1 MKKKIYS
8 LLMLAMAAFAFTS
21 CEDVPMP
28 YDMPG
33 SAAESDEPLVQVVGD
48 GTVEN
53 PYNVAGALYLI
64 TEGKTTDEDV
74 AVEGIISQI
83 DEIDTGSF
91 GNATYYISDDG
102 TTAKQL
108 QVYRGYYLN
117 GDRFKDK
124 AAIKVGDKVIVSGKL
139 TYHNQKTPEFAQGSS
154 IYSLNG
160 EGGGSVPA
168 GEAKGSGTQADPF
181 NVAAAIVKCKEIG
194 TNPSTEKYYVKGT
207 AVDGATADD
216 SFNNI
221 TFDIADTEG
230 GAKFKCFQV
239 KGTNGDPLPA
249 GFAIKKGDEVVV
261 YGPIYNYSGNT
272 PETAGKSAAYLVTVN
287 GKATGEG
294 GGSDTPQPTNTS
306 SIDNPYT
313 VAKALET
320 ANALSDNQTTNE
332 DFYIKGKVS
341 RKANTADEIG
351 PNSSK
356 KYSDMNYYISDDGKE
371 SNELYVYRGKY
382 LDGADFTA
390 FDQLKEGDEVIVA
403 GQLQKYID
411 TKNGNAVILELKN
424 SKIVKLNGQGSSGEQ
439 GGGGGDD
446 TPETG
451 TNGGFEEWSNDGP
464 VNWVTAST
472 AGNAKLSMS
481 QVAHSGKYSVEVE
494 GSASGNR
501 RLAYKELK
509 LKAGKYQMRFY
520 AMAGNVAA
528 SIRPGFVPVTNGSVG
543 SYKYQEG
550 YIDLNN
556 NEWMEL
562 YYEFTIENEGTY
574 CIVIMN
580 SKTPG
585 QPALIDD
592 VTLFRDNTQIIK

>member
-33 SAAESDEPLVQVVGD
+33 YTSDKDEPIAQLVGD

-53 PYNVAGALYLI
+53 PYNVASALYLI
-64 TEGKTTDEDV
+64 TEGKTTDEAV

-117 GDRFKDK
+117 GARFKDK
-124 AAIKVGDKVIVSGKL
+124 AAIKVGDKVIVSGQL

-160 EGGGSVPA
+160 QGGGSVPA

-181 NVAAAIVKCKEIG
+181 NVAAAIAKCKEIG

-239 KGTNGDPLPA
+239 KGTDGKPLPA
-249 GFAIKKGDEVVV
+249 GYAIKKGDEVVV

-272 PETAGKSAAYLVTVN
+272 PETAGKSAANIVTVN
-287 GKATGEG
+287 GKATSEG
-294 GGSDTPQPTNTS
+294 GSSQPSNS
-306 SIDNPYT
+306 STLDNPYT

-320 ANALSDNQTTNE
+320 ANALSDNETTSDN
-332 DFYIKGKVS
+332 FYIKGKVT
-341 RKANTADEIG
+341 RKANTVDEIG
-351 PNSSK
+351 PNSEK
-356 KYSDMNYYISDDGKE
+356 KYKDMNYYISDDGTQSK
-371 SNELYVYRGKY
+371 ELYIYRGKY

-390 FDQLKEGDEVIVA
+390 FDQLKEGDEVIVY

-411 TKNGNAVILELKN
+411 SKNGNAVICELKN
-424 SKIVKLNGQGSSGEQ
+424 SKIVKLNGQSGSGEQ
-439 GGGGGDD
+439 GGGGSGSGPGTVSGNTITVKAADFGVANGVTMGTQTLAD
-446 TPETG
+446 GTKLVFDGGGNNNAPKYYDAG
-451 TNGGFEEWSNDGP
+451 TNIRMYPKNSVTITANKNIQKIVFNCDEYQGTICNAGGDI
-464 VNWVTAST
+464 TASPGT
-472 AGNAKLSMS
+472 IATNEK
-481 QVAHSGKYSVEVE
+481 VVTISGISSKTTTITNT
-494 GSASGNR
+494 SGNTG
-501 RLAYKELK
+501 
-509 LKAGKYQMRFY
+509 AGSQ
-520 AMAGNVAA
+520 
-528 SIRPGFVPVTNGSVG
+528 IRIV
-543 SYKYQEG
+543 
-550 YIDLNN
+550 
-556 NEWMEL
+556 
-562 YYEFTIENEGTY
+562 TIEITY
-574 CIVIMN
+574 AN
-580 SKTPG
+580 
-585 QPALIDD
+585 
-592 VTLFRDNTQIIK
+592 

>member
-33 SAAESDEPLVQVVGD
+33 YTADKDEPIAQLVGN

-53 PYNVAGALYLI
+53 PYNVASALYLI
-64 TEGKTTDEDV
+64 TEGKTTDEAV

-124 AAIKVGDKVIVSGKL
+124 AAIKVGDKVIVSGQL

-160 EGGGSVPA
+160 QGGGSQPA
-168 GEAKGSGTQADPF
+168 GEAKGTGTKDDPF
-181 NVAAAIVKCKEIG
+181 NVAGAIAKCQQIG
-194 TNPSTEKYYVKGT
+194 SNPSTEKYYVKGT

-239 KGTNGDPLPA
+239 KGTDGKPLPS

-261 YGPIYNYSGNT
+261 YGPMYNYKGNT
-272 PETAGKSAAYLVTVN
+272 PETEGKSAAYIVTVN

-294 GGSDTPQPTNTS
+294 GGGNTPQPGNTS
-306 SIDNPYT
+306 TIDNPFT
-313 VAKALET
+313 VAKALDT
-320 ANALSDNQTTNE
+320 ANALSDNETTTE
-332 DFYIKGKVS
+332 EFYIKGKVS

-356 KYSDMNYYISDDGKE
+356 KYKDMNYYISDDGTQTK
-371 SNELYVYRGKY
+371 ELYVYRGKY
-382 LDGADFTA
+382 LDGADFTD
-390 FDQLKEGDEVIVA
+390 FEQLKEGDEVVVV
-403 GQLQKYID
+403 GKLQKYID
-411 TKNGNAVILELKN
+411 TKNGNAVVLELKE
-424 SKIVKLNGQGSSGEQ
+424 SKIVKLNGQSGSGEQ
-439 GGGGGDD
+439 GGGGNNGPGTVSGNTITVKAIDFGVANGKTMD
-446 TPETG
+446 TQTLADGTKLVFEGGGNTNAPKYYDAG
-451 TNGGFEEWSNDGP
+451 TNIRMYPKNS
-464 VNWVTAST
+464 VTITASKDIEKVVFNCDEYQGT
-472 AGNAKLSMS
+472 ICNA
-481 QVAHSGKYSVEVE
+481 SGDI
-494 GSASGNR
+494 SASPGT
-501 RLAYKELK
+501 A
-509 LKAGKYQMRFY
+509 AIDGK
-520 AMAGNVAA
+520 V
-528 SIRPGFVPVTNGSVG
+528 VTI
-543 SYKYQEG
+543 KQ
-550 YIDLNN
+550 I
-556 NEWMEL
+556 
-562 YYEFTIENEGTY
+562 
-574 CIVIMN
+574 N
-580 SKTPG
+580 SKTTTITDTSSSTG
-585 QPALIDD
+585 AAS
-592 VTLFRDNTQIIK
+592 QIRIVSIEITYVN

>member
-33 SAAESDEPLVQVVGD
+33 SASESDEPLVQVVGD

-74 AVEGIISQI
+74 AVKGTISQI

-124 AAIKVGDKVIVSGKL
+124 AAIKVGDKVIVTGKL

-160 EGGGSVPA
+160 QGGGSQPA
-168 GEAKGSGTQADPF
+168 GEAKGTGTKDDPF
-181 NVAAAIVKCKEIG
+181 NVAGAIAKCQQIG
-194 TNPSTEKYYVKGT
+194 SNPSTEKYYVKGT

-261 YGPIYNYSGNT
+261 YGPMYNYKGNT
-272 PETAGKSAAYLVTVN
+272 PETEGKSAAYIVTVN
-287 GKATGEG
+287 GKATGE

-320 ANALSDNQTTNE
+320 ANALSDNETTKE
-332 DFYIKGKVS
+332 DFYIKGKVT

-356 KYSDMNYYISDDGKE
+356 KYKDMNYYISDDGTQTK
-371 SNELYVYRGKY
+371 ELYIYRGKY
-382 LDGADFTA
+382 LDGADFTD
-390 FDQLKEGDEVIVA
+390 FEQLKENDEVVVV
-403 GQLQKYID
+403 GKLQKYID
-411 TKNGNAVILELKN
+411 SKNGNAVVLELKE
-424 SKIVKLNGQGSSGEQ
+424 SKIVKLNGQSGSGEQ
-439 GGGGGDD
+439 GGGQTGGNSITFSEQGYQNQQDF
-446 TPETG
+446 
-451 TNGGFEEWSNDGP
+451 NGQSITLGD
-464 VNWVTAST
+464 
-472 AGNAKLSMS
+472 AKLSFS
-481 QVAHSGKYSVEVE
+481 KGSGSTTPKYYTTGTAMRLYGGNTLTISSSKTISKVEFTYGEDYNGTSYYPTADNSTVTPGTYDYSTHTWT
-494 GSASGNR
+494 GSANEIVLSRSASTGHFR
-501 RLAYKELK
+501 IVSITIT
-509 LKAGKYQMRFY
+509 Y
-520 AMAGNVAA
+520 A
-528 SIRPGFVPVTNGSVG
+528 
-543 SYKYQEG
+543 K
-550 YIDLNN
+550 
-556 NEWMEL
+556 
-562 YYEFTIENEGTY
+562 
-574 CIVIMN
+574 
-580 SKTPG
+580 
-585 QPALIDD
+585 
-592 VTLFRDNTQIIK
+592 

>member
-8 LLMLAMAAFAFTS
+8 LLMLAMTAFAFTS

-33 SAAESDEPLVQVVGD
+33 YTADKDEPIAQLVGN

-53 PYNVAGALYLI
+53 PYNVASALYLI
-64 TEGKTTDEDV
+64 TEGKTTDEAV

-124 AAIKVGDKVIVSGKL
+124 AAIKVGDKVIVSGQL

-160 EGGGSVPA
+160 QGGGSQPA
-168 GEAKGSGTQADPF
+168 GEAKGTGTKDDPF
-181 NVAAAIVKCKEIG
+181 NVAGAIAKCQQIG

-239 KGTNGDPLPA
+239 KGTDGKPLPS

-261 YGPIYNYSGNT
+261 YGPMYNYKGNT
-272 PETAGKSAAYLVTVN
+272 PETEGKSAAYIVTVN

-294 GGSDTPQPTNTS
+294 GGGNTPQPTNTS
-306 SIDNPYT
+306 TFDNPYT
-313 VAKALET
+313 VAKALDT
-320 ANALSDNQTTNE
+320 ANALSDNETTTE
-332 DFYIKGKVS
+332 EFYIKGKVS

-356 KYSDMNYYISDDGKE
+356 KYKDMNYYISDDGTQTK
-371 SNELYVYRGKY
+371 ELYVYRGKY
-382 LDGADFTA
+382 LDGADFTD
-390 FDQLKEGDEVIVA
+390 FEQLKENDEVVVV
-403 GQLQKYID
+403 GKLQKYID
-411 TKNGNAVILELKN
+411 TKNGNAVVLELKE
-424 SKIVKLNGQGSSGEQ
+424 SKIVKLNGQSGSGEQ
-439 GGGGGDD
+439 GGGGNNGPGTVSGNTITVKAIDFGVANGKTMD
-446 TPETG
+446 TQTLADGTKLVFDGGGNSNAPKYYDTG
-451 TNGGFEEWSNDGP
+451 TNIRMYPKNS
-464 VNWVTAST
+464 VTITASKNIQKVVFT
-472 AGNAKLSMS
+472 CDEYQGTTYN
-481 QVAHSGKYSVEVE
+481 
-494 GSASGNR
+494 ASGDITAQPGTAN
-501 RLAYKELK
+501 LD
-509 LKAGKYQMRFY
+509 GK
-520 AMAGNVAA
+520 NV
-528 SIRPGFVPVTNGSVG
+528 
-543 SYKYQEG
+543 
-550 YIDLNN
+550 
-556 NEWMEL
+556 
-562 YYEFTIENEGTY
+562 TISN
-574 CIVIMN
+574 IS
-580 SKTPG
+580 SKTTT
-585 QPALIDD
+585 I
-592 VTLFRDNTQIIK
+592 TNTSGNTGATSQIRIVSIEITYEN

>member
-1 MKKKIYS
+1 MKKIIYS
-8 LLMLAMAAFAFTS
+8 VMMLAMAAFSFTS

-33 SAAESDEPLVQVVGD
+33 YTADKDEPIAQLVGD

-53 PYNVAGALYLI
+53 PYNVASALYLI
-64 TEGKTTDEDV
+64 TEGKTTDEAV

-102 TTAKQL
+102 TTGKQL

-117 GDRFKDK
+117 GARFKDK
-124 AAIKVGDKVIVSGKL
+124 AAIKVGDKVIVSGQL

-160 EGGGSVPA
+160 QGGGSVPA

-181 NVAAAIVKCKEIG
+181 NVAAAIAKCKEIG
-194 TNPSTEKYYVKGT
+194 TSPSTEKYYVKGT
-207 AVDGATADD
+207 AVDGATADA

-249 GFAIKKGDEVVV
+249 GFTIKKGDEVVV

-272 PETAGKSAAYLVTVN
+272 PETAGKSAANIVTVN
-287 GKATGEG
+287 GKPTSEG
-294 GGSDTPQPTNTS
+294 GSTQPSNS
-306 SIDNPYT
+306 STLDNPYT

-320 ANALSDNQTTNE
+320 ANALSDNETTSDN
-332 DFYIKGKVS
+332 FYIKGKVT

-351 PNSSK
+351 PNSEK
-356 KYSDMNYYISDDGKE
+356 KYKDMNYYISDDGTQSK
-371 SNELYVYRGKY
+371 ELYIYRGKY

-390 FDQLKEGDEVIVA
+390 FDQLKEGDEVIVY

-411 TKNGNAVILELKN
+411 SKNGNAVICELKN
-424 SKIVKLNGQGSSGEQ
+424 SKIVKLNGQGGSGEQ
-439 GGGGGDD
+439 GGGGSGSGPGTVSGNTITVKAADFGVANGVTMGTQTLAD
-446 TPETG
+446 GTKLVFDGGGNNNAPKYYDAG
-451 TNGGFEEWSNDGP
+451 TNIRMYPKNSVTITANKNIQKIVFNCDEYQGTICNAGGDI
-464 VNWVTAST
+464 TASPGT
-472 AGNAKLSMS
+472 IATNEK
-481 QVAHSGKYSVEVE
+481 VVTISGISSKTTTITNT
-494 GSASGNR
+494 SGNTG
-501 RLAYKELK
+501 
-509 LKAGKYQMRFY
+509 AGSQ
-520 AMAGNVAA
+520 
-528 SIRPGFVPVTNGSVG
+528 IRIV
-543 SYKYQEG
+543 
-550 YIDLNN
+550 
-556 NEWMEL
+556 
-562 YYEFTIENEGTY
+562 TIEITY
-574 CIVIMN
+574 AN
-580 SKTPG
+580 
-585 QPALIDD
+585 
-592 VTLFRDNTQIIK
+592 

>member
-33 SAAESDEPLVQVVGD
+33 YTADKDEPIAQLVGN

-53 PYNVAGALYLI
+53 PYNVASALYLI
-64 TEGKTTDEDV
+64 TEGKTTDEVV

-124 AAIKVGDKVIVSGKL
+124 AAIKVGDKVIVSGQL

-160 EGGGSVPA
+160 QGGGSQPA
-168 GEAKGSGTQADPF
+168 GEAKGTGTKDDPF
-181 NVAAAIVKCKEIG
+181 NVAGAIAKCQQIG

-239 KGTNGDPLPA
+239 KGTDGKPLPS

-261 YGPIYNYSGNT
+261 YGPMYNYKGNT
-272 PETAGKSAAYLVTVN
+272 PETEGKSAAYIVTVN

-294 GGSDTPQPTNTS
+294 GGGNTPQPTNTS
-306 SIDNPYT
+306 TFDNPYT
-313 VAKALET
+313 VAKALDT
-320 ANALSDNQTTNE
+320 ANALSDNETTTE
-332 DFYIKGKVS
+332 EFYIKGTVS

-356 KYSDMNYYISDDGKE
+356 KYKDMNYYISDDGTQTK
-371 SNELYVYRGKY
+371 ELYVYRGKY
-382 LDGADFTA
+382 LDGADFTD
-390 FDQLKEGDEVIVA
+390 FEQLKENDEVVVV
-403 GQLQKYID
+403 GKLQKYID
-411 TKNGNAVILELKN
+411 SKNGNAVVLELKE
-424 SKIVKLNGQGSSGEQ
+424 SKIVKLNGQGGSGEQ
-439 GGGGGDD
+439 GGGGNNGPGTVSGNTITVKAIDFGVANGVAMGTQTLAD
-446 TPETG
+446 GTKLAFDGGGNSNAPKYYDTG
-451 TNGGFEEWSNDGP
+451 TNIRMYPKNS
-464 VNWVTAST
+464 VTITASKNIQKVVLT
-472 AGNAKLSMS
+472 CDEYQGTTYN
-481 QVAHSGKYSVEVE
+481 
-494 GSASGNR
+494 ASGDITAQPGTAN
-501 RLAYKELK
+501 LD
-509 LKAGKYQMRFY
+509 GK
-520 AMAGNVAA
+520 NV
-528 SIRPGFVPVTNGSVG
+528 
-543 SYKYQEG
+543 
-550 YIDLNN
+550 
-556 NEWMEL
+556 
-562 YYEFTIENEGTY
+562 TISN
-574 CIVIMN
+574 IS
-580 SKTPG
+580 SKTTT
-585 QPALIDD
+585 I
-592 VTLFRDNTQIIK
+592 TNTSGNTGATSQIRIVSIEITYEN

>member
-1 MKKKIYS
+1 MKKIIYS
-8 LLMLAMAAFAFTS
+8 VMMLAMAAFTFTS

-33 SAAESDEPLVQVVGD
+33 YTSDKDEPIAQLVGD

-53 PYNVAGALYLI
+53 PYNVASALYLI
-64 TEGKTTDEDV
+64 TEGKTTDEAV

-83 DEIDTGSF
+83 DEIDTGF

-108 QVYRGYYLN
+108 EVFRGYSLN

-124 AAIKVGDKVIVSGKL
+124 AEIKVGDKVIIYGQLV
-139 TYHNQKTPEFAQGSS
+139 YYNQKTPEFTQGSS

-160 EGGGSVPA
+160 QGGGSVPA

-181 NVAAAIVKCKEIG
+181 NVAAAIAKCKEIG

-239 KGTNGDPLPA
+239 KGTDGKPLPA
-249 GFAIKKGDEVVV
+249 GYAIKKGDEVVV

-272 PETAGKSAAYLVTVN
+272 PETAGKSAANIVTVN
-287 GKATGEG
+287 GKATSEG
-294 GGSDTPQPTNTS
+294 GSTQPSNS
-306 SIDNPYT
+306 STLDNPYT

-320 ANALSDNQTTNE
+320 ANALSDNETTSDN
-332 DFYIKGKVS
+332 FYIKGKVT

-351 PNSSK
+351 PNSEK
-356 KYSDMNYYISDDGKE
+356 KYKDMNYYISDDGTQSK
-371 SNELYVYRGKY
+371 ELYIYRGKY

-390 FDQLKEGDEVIVA
+390 FDQLKEGDEVIVY

-411 TKNGNAVILELKN
+411 SKNGNAVICELKN
-424 SKIVKLNGQGSSGEQ
+424 SKIVKLNGQSGSGEQ
-439 GGGGGDD
+439 GGGGSGSGPGTVSGNTITVKAADFGVANGVTMGTQTLAD
-446 TPETG
+446 GTKLVFDGGGNNNAPKYYDAG
-451 TNGGFEEWSNDGP
+451 TNIRMYPKNSVTITATKNIQKIVFNCDEYQGTICNAGGDI
-464 VNWVTAST
+464 TASPGT
-472 AGNAKLSMS
+472 IATNEK
-481 QVAHSGKYSVEVE
+481 VVTISGISSKTTTITNT
-494 GSASGNR
+494 SGNTG
-501 RLAYKELK
+501 
-509 LKAGKYQMRFY
+509 AGSQ
-520 AMAGNVAA
+520 
-528 SIRPGFVPVTNGSVG
+528 IRIV
-543 SYKYQEG
+543 
-550 YIDLNN
+550 
-556 NEWMEL
+556 
-562 YYEFTIENEGTY
+562 TIEITY
-574 CIVIMN
+574 AN
-580 SKTPG
+580 
-585 QPALIDD
+585 
-592 VTLFRDNTQIIK
+592 

>member
-33 SAAESDEPLVQVVGD
+33 YTADKDEPIAQLVGN

-53 PYNVAGALYLI
+53 PYNVASALYLI
-64 TEGKTTDEDV
+64 TEGKTTDEAV

-124 AAIKVGDKVIVSGKL
+124 AAIKVGDKVIVSGQL

-160 EGGGSVPA
+160 QGGGSQPA
-168 GEAKGSGTQADPF
+168 GEAKGTGTKDDPF
-181 NVAAAIVKCKEIG
+181 NVAGAIAKCQQIG

-239 KGTNGDPLPA
+239 KGTDGKPLPS

-261 YGPIYNYSGNT
+261 YGPMYNYKGNT
-272 PETAGKSAAYLVTVN
+272 PETEGKSAAYIVTVN

-294 GGSDTPQPTNTS
+294 GGGNTPQPTNTS
-306 SIDNPYT
+306 TFDNPYT
-313 VAKALET
+313 VAKALDT
-320 ANALSDNQTTNE
+320 ANALSDNETTTE
-332 DFYIKGKVS
+332 EFYIKGKVS

-356 KYSDMNYYISDDGKE
+356 KYKDMNYYISDDGTQTK
-371 SNELYVYRGKY
+371 ELYVYRGKY
-382 LDGADFTA
+382 LDGADFTD
-390 FDQLKEGDEVIVA
+390 FEQLKENDEVVVV
-403 GQLQKYID
+403 GKLQKYID
-411 TKNGNAVILELKN
+411 SKNGNAVVLELKE
-424 SKIVKLNGQGSSGEQ
+424 SKIVKLNGQSGSGEQ
-439 GGGGGDD
+439 GGGGNNGPGTVSGNTITVKAIDFGVANGVAMGTQTLAD
-446 TPETG
+446 GTKLAFDGGGNSNAPKYYDTG
-451 TNGGFEEWSNDGP
+451 TNIRMYPKNS
-464 VNWVTAST
+464 VTITASKNIQKVVLT
-472 AGNAKLSMS
+472 CDEYQGTTYN
-481 QVAHSGKYSVEVE
+481 
-494 GSASGNR
+494 ASGDITAQPGTAN
-501 RLAYKELK
+501 LD
-509 LKAGKYQMRFY
+509 GK
-520 AMAGNVAA
+520 NV
-528 SIRPGFVPVTNGSVG
+528 
-543 SYKYQEG
+543 
-550 YIDLNN
+550 
-556 NEWMEL
+556 
-562 YYEFTIENEGTY
+562 TISN
-574 CIVIMN
+574 IS
-580 SKTPG
+580 SKTTT
-585 QPALIDD
+585 I
-592 VTLFRDNTQIIK
+592 TNTSGNTGATSQIRIVSIEITYEN

>member
-33 SAAESDEPLVQVVGD
+33 SASESDEPLVQVVGD

-64 TEGKTTDEDV
+64 TEGKTTDEVV

-124 AAIKVGDKVIVSGKL
+124 AAIKVGDKVIVSGQL

-160 EGGGSVPA
+160 QGGGSQPA
-168 GEAKGSGTQADPF
+168 GEAKGTGTKDDPF
-181 NVAAAIVKCKEIG
+181 NVAGAIAKCKEIG
-194 TNPSTEKYYVKGT
+194 SNPSTEKYYVKGT

-239 KGTNGDPLPA
+239 KGTDGKPLPS

-261 YGPIYNYSGNT
+261 YGPMYNYKGNT
-272 PETAGKSAAYLVTVN
+272 PETEGKSAAYIVTVN

-294 GGSDTPQPTNTS
+294 GGGNTPQPSNTS
-306 SIDNPYT
+306 TIDNPYT
-313 VAKALET
+313 VAKALDT
-320 ANALSDNQTTNE
+320 ANALGDNETTTE
-332 DFYIKGKVS
+332 EFYIKGKVT

-356 KYSDMNYYISDDGKE
+356 KYKDMNYYISDDGTQSK
-371 SNELYVYRGKY
+371 ELYIYRGKY
-382 LDGADFTA
+382 LDGADFTD
-390 FDQLKEGDEVIVA
+390 FEQLKENDEVVVV
-403 GQLQKYID
+403 GKLQKYID
-411 TKNGNAVILELKN
+411 TKNGNAVVLELKE
-424 SKIVKLNGQGSSGEQ
+424 SKIVKLNGQSGSGEQ
-439 GGGGGDD
+439 GGGGNNGPGTVSGNTITVKAIDFGVANGKTMD
-446 TPETG
+446 TQTLADGTKLVFDGGGNSNAPKYYDTG
-451 TNGGFEEWSNDGP
+451 TNIRMYPKNS
-464 VNWVTAST
+464 VTITASKNIQKVVFT
-472 AGNAKLSMS
+472 CDEYQGTTYN
-481 QVAHSGKYSVEVE
+481 
-494 GSASGNR
+494 ASGDITAQPGTAN
-501 RLAYKELK
+501 LD
-509 LKAGKYQMRFY
+509 GK
-520 AMAGNVAA
+520 NV
-528 SIRPGFVPVTNGSVG
+528 
-543 SYKYQEG
+543 
-550 YIDLNN
+550 
-556 NEWMEL
+556 
-562 YYEFTIENEGTY
+562 TISN
-574 CIVIMN
+574 IS
-580 SKTPG
+580 SKTTTITNTSG
-585 QPALIDD
+585 NTGATSQIRI
-592 VTLFRDNTQIIK
+592 VSIEITYDN

>member
-1 MKKKIYS
+1 MKKIIYS
-8 LLMLAMAAFAFTS
+8 VMMLAMAAFSFTS

-33 SAAESDEPLVQVVGD
+33 YTSDKDEPIAQLVGD

-53 PYNVAGALYLI
+53 PYNVASALYLI
-64 TEGKTTDEDV
+64 TEGKTTDQAV

-117 GDRFKDK
+117 GARFKDK
-124 AAIKVGDKVIVSGKL
+124 AAIKVGDKVIVSGQL

-160 EGGGSVPA
+160 QGGGSVPA

-181 NVAAAIVKCKEIG
+181 NVAAAIAKCKEIG

-207 AVDGATADD
+207 AVEGATADD
-216 SFNNI
+216 SYNNI

-239 KGTNGDPLPA
+239 KGTDGKPLPA
-249 GFAIKKGDEVVV
+249 GYAIKKGDEVVV

-272 PETAGKSAAYLVTVN
+272 PETAGKSAAYIVTVN
-287 GKATGEG
+287 GKATSEG
-294 GGSDTPQPTNTS
+294 GSTQPSNS
-306 SIDNPYT
+306 STLDNPYT

-320 ANALSDNQTTNE
+320 ANALSDNETTSDN
-332 DFYIKGKVS
+332 FYIKGKVT

-351 PNSSK
+351 PNSEK
-356 KYSDMNYYISDDGKE
+356 KYKDMNYYISDDGTQSK
-371 SNELYVYRGKY
+371 ELYIYRGKY

-390 FDQLKEGDEVIVA
+390 FDQLKEGDEVIVY

-411 TKNGNAVILELKN
+411 SKNGNAVICELKN
-424 SKIVKLNGQGSSGEQ
+424 SKIVKLNGQG
-439 GGGGGDD
+439 GGGSGSGPGTVSGNTITVKAADFGVANGVTMGTQTLADGTKLVFDGGGNNNAPKYYDAGTNIRMYPKNSVTITANKNIQKIVFNCDEYQGTICNAGGDI
-446 TPETG
+446 
-451 TNGGFEEWSNDGP
+451 
-464 VNWVTAST
+464 TASPGT
-472 AGNAKLSMS
+472 IATNEK
-481 QVAHSGKYSVEVE
+481 VVTISGISSKTTTITNT
-494 GSASGNR
+494 SGNTG
-501 RLAYKELK
+501 
-509 LKAGKYQMRFY
+509 AGSQ
-520 AMAGNVAA
+520 
-528 SIRPGFVPVTNGSVG
+528 IRIV
-543 SYKYQEG
+543 
-550 YIDLNN
+550 
-556 NEWMEL
+556 
-562 YYEFTIENEGTY
+562 TIEITY
-574 CIVIMN
+574 AN
-580 SKTPG
+580 
-585 QPALIDD
+585 
-592 VTLFRDNTQIIK
+592 

>member
-1 MKKKIYS
+1 
-8 LLMLAMAAFAFTS
+8 
-21 CEDVPMP
+21 MP

-33 SAAESDEPLVQVVGD
+33 YTSDKDEPIAQLVGD

-53 PYNVAGALYLI
+53 PYNVASALYLI
-64 TEGKTTDEDV
+64 TEGKTTDQAV

-102 TTAKQL
+102 TTGKQL

-117 GDRFKDK
+117 GARFKDK
-124 AAIKVGDKVIVSGKL
+124 AAIKVGDKVIVSGQL

-160 EGGGSVPA
+160 QGGGSVPA

-181 NVAAAIVKCKEIG
+181 NVAAAIAKCKEIG

-239 KGTNGDPLPA
+239 KGTDGKPLPA
-249 GFAIKKGDEVVV
+249 GYAIKKGDEVVV

-272 PETAGKSAAYLVTVN
+272 PETAGKSAANIVTVN
-287 GKATGEG
+287 GKPTSEG
-294 GGSDTPQPTNTS
+294 GSTQPSNS
-306 SIDNPYT
+306 STLDNPYT

-320 ANALSDNQTTNE
+320 ANALSDNETTSDN
-332 DFYIKGKVS
+332 FYIKGKVT

-351 PNSSK
+351 PNSEK
-356 KYSDMNYYISDDGKE
+356 KYKDMNYYISDDGTQSK
-371 SNELYVYRGKY
+371 ELYIYRGKY

-390 FDQLKEGDEVIVA
+390 FDQLKEGDEVIVY

-411 TKNGNAVILELKN
+411 SKNGNAVICELKN
-424 SKIVKLNGQGSSGEQ
+424 SKIVKLNGQSGSGEQ
-439 GGGGGDD
+439 GGSGSGTVSGNSITFSAQGYQNQQDFNGQSITLGD
-446 TPETG
+446 
-451 TNGGFEEWSNDGP
+451 
-464 VNWVTAST
+464 
-472 AGNAKLSMS
+472 AKLSFS
-481 QVAHSGKYSVEVE
+481 KGSGSTTPKYYDTGTAMRLYGGNTLTISSSKTISKVEFTYGEDYNGTSYYPTADNSTVTPGSYDYSTHTWT
-494 GSASGNR
+494 GSANEIVLSRSASTGHFR
-501 RLAYKELK
+501 IVSITIT
-509 LKAGKYQMRFY
+509 Y
-520 AMAGNVAA
+520 A
-528 SIRPGFVPVTNGSVG
+528 
-543 SYKYQEG
+543 K
-550 YIDLNN
+550 
-556 NEWMEL
+556 
-562 YYEFTIENEGTY
+562 
-574 CIVIMN
+574 
-580 SKTPG
+580 
-585 QPALIDD
+585 
-592 VTLFRDNTQIIK
+592 

>member
-1 MKKKIYS
+1 MKKIIYS
-8 LLMLAMAAFAFTS
+8 VMMLAMAAFSFTS

-33 SAAESDEPLVQVVGD
+33 YTADKDEPIAQLVGD

-53 PYNVAGALYLI
+53 PYNVASALYLI
-64 TEGKTTDEDV
+64 TEGKTTDEAV

-102 TTAKQL
+102 TTGKQL

-117 GDRFKDK
+117 GARFKDK
-124 AAIKVGDKVIVSGKL
+124 AAIKVGDKVIVSGQL

-160 EGGGSVPA
+160 QGGGSVPA

-181 NVAAAIVKCKEIG
+181 NVAAAIAKCKEIG
-194 TNPSTEKYYVKGT
+194 TSPSTEKYYVKGT
-207 AVDGATADD
+207 AVDGATADA

-249 GFAIKKGDEVVV
+249 GFTIKKGDEVVV

-272 PETAGKSAAYLVTVN
+272 PETAGKSAANIVTVN
-287 GKATGEG
+287 GKPTSEG
-294 GGSDTPQPTNTS
+294 GSTQPSNS
-306 SIDNPYT
+306 STLDNPYT

-320 ANALSDNQTTNE
+320 ANALSDNETTSDN
-332 DFYIKGKVS
+332 FYIKGKVT

-351 PNSSK
+351 PNSEK
-356 KYSDMNYYISDDGKE
+356 KYKDMNYYISDDGTQSK
-371 SNELYVYRGKY
+371 ELYIYRGKY

-390 FDQLKEGDEVIVA
+390 FDQLKEGDEVIVY

-411 TKNGNAVILELKN
+411 SKNGNAVICELKN
-424 SKIVKLNGQGSSGEQ
+424 SKIVKLNGQGGSGEQ
-439 GGGGGDD
+439 GGGGSGSGPGTVSGNTITVKAADFGVANGVTMGTQTLAD
-446 TPETG
+446 GTKLVFDGGGNNNAPKYYDAG
-451 TNGGFEEWSNDGP
+451 TNIRMYPKNSVTITANKNIQKIVFNCDEYQGTICNAGGDI
-464 VNWVTAST
+464 TASPGT
-472 AGNAKLSMS
+472 IATNEKVVTISGISSKTTTITNTSESTGGGS
-481 QVAHSGKYSVEVE
+481 Q
-494 GSASGNR
+494 
-501 RLAYKELK
+501 
-509 LKAGKYQMRFY
+509 
-520 AMAGNVAA
+520 
-528 SIRPGFVPVTNGSVG
+528 IRIV
-543 SYKYQEG
+543 
-550 YIDLNN
+550 
-556 NEWMEL
+556 
-562 YYEFTIENEGTY
+562 TIEITY
-574 CIVIMN
+574 AN
-580 SKTPG
+580 
-585 QPALIDD
+585 
-592 VTLFRDNTQIIK
+592 

>member
-33 SAAESDEPLVQVVGD
+33 SASESDEPLVQVVGD

-53 PYNVAGALYLI
+53 PYNVASALYLI
-64 TEGKTTDEDV
+64 TEGKTTDEAV

-124 AAIKVGDKVIVSGKL
+124 AAIKVGDKVIVSGQL

-160 EGGGSVPA
+160 QGGGSQPA
-168 GEAKGSGTQADPF
+168 GEAKGTGTKDDPF
-181 NVAAAIVKCKEIG
+181 NVAGAIAKCKEIG
-194 TNPSTEKYYVKGT
+194 SNPSTEKYYVKGT

-239 KGTNGDPLPA
+239 KGTDGKPLPA
-249 GFAIKKGDEVVV
+249 GYAIKKGDEVVV
-261 YGPIYNYSGNT
+261 YGPMYNYKGNT
-272 PETAGKSAAYLVTVN
+272 PETEGKSAAYIVTVN
-287 GKATGEG
+287 GKATSE
-294 GGSDTPQPTNTS
+294 GGSDTPQPSNTS
-306 SIDNPYT
+306 TIDNPYT
-313 VAKALET
+313 VAKALDT
-320 ANALSDNQTTNE
+320 ANALSDNETTKE
-332 DFYIKGKVS
+332 EFYIKGKVS

-356 KYSDMNYYISDDGKE
+356 KYKDMNYYISDDGTQTK
-371 SNELYVYRGKY
+371 ELYIYRGKY
-382 LDGADFTA
+382 LDGADFTD
-390 FDQLKEGDEVIVA
+390 FEQLKENDEVVVV
-403 GQLQKYID
+403 GKLQKYID
-411 TKNGNAVILELKN
+411 TKNGNAVVLELKE
-424 SKIVKLNGQGSSGEQ
+424 SKIVKLNGQSGSGEQ
-439 GGGGGDD
+439 GGGGNNGPGTVSGNTITVKAIDFGVANGKTMD
-446 TPETG
+446 TQTLADGTKLVFDGGGNSNAPKYYDTG
-451 TNGGFEEWSNDGP
+451 TNIRMYPKNS
-464 VNWVTAST
+464 VTITASKNIQKVVFT
-472 AGNAKLSMS
+472 CDEYQGTTYN
-481 QVAHSGKYSVEVE
+481 
-494 GSASGNR
+494 ASGDITAQPGTAN
-501 RLAYKELK
+501 LD
-509 LKAGKYQMRFY
+509 GK
-520 AMAGNVAA
+520 NV
-528 SIRPGFVPVTNGSVG
+528 
-543 SYKYQEG
+543 
-550 YIDLNN
+550 
-556 NEWMEL
+556 
-562 YYEFTIENEGTY
+562 TISN
-574 CIVIMN
+574 IS
-580 SKTPG
+580 SKTTTITNTSG
-585 QPALIDD
+585 NTGATSQIRI
-592 VTLFRDNTQIIK
+592 VSIEITYDN

>member
-33 SAAESDEPLVQVVGD
+33 SASESDEPLVQVVGD

-64 TEGKTTDEDV
+64 TEGKTTDEVV

-124 AAIKVGDKVIVSGKL
+124 AAIKVGDKVIVSGQL

-160 EGGGSVPA
+160 QGGGSQPA
-168 GEAKGSGTQADPF
+168 GEAKGTGTKDDPF
-181 NVAAAIVKCKEIG
+181 NVAGAIAKCQQIG
-194 TNPSTEKYYVKGT
+194 SNPSTEKYYVKGT

-239 KGTNGDPLPA
+239 KGTDGKPLPA
-249 GFAIKKGDEVVV
+249 GYAIKKGDEVVV
-261 YGPIYNYSGNT
+261 YGPMYNYKGNT
-272 PETAGKSAAYLVTVN
+272 PETEGKSAAYIVTVN

-294 GGSDTPQPTNTS
+294 GGGNTPQPTNTS
-306 SIDNPYT
+306 TFDNPYT

-320 ANALSDNQTTNE
+320 ANALSDNETTTDE
-332 DFYIKGKVS
+332 FYIKGKVS

-356 KYSDMNYYISDDGKE
+356 KYKDMNYYISDDGTQSK
-371 SNELYVYRGKY
+371 ELYIYRGKY
-382 LDGADFTA
+382 LDGADFTD
-390 FDQLKEGDEVIVA
+390 FEQLKENDEVVVV
-403 GQLQKYID
+403 GKLQKYID
-411 TKNGNAVILELKN
+411 TKNGNAVVLELKE
-424 SKIVKLNGQGSSGEQ
+424 SKIVKLNGQSGSGEQ
-439 GGGGGDD
+439 GGGGNNGPGTVSGNTITVKAIDFGVANGKTMD
-446 TPETG
+446 TQTLADGTKLVFDGGGNSNAPKYYDTG
-451 TNGGFEEWSNDGP
+451 TNIRMYPKNS
-464 VNWVTAST
+464 VTITASKNIQKVVFT
-472 AGNAKLSMS
+472 CDEYQGTTYN
-481 QVAHSGKYSVEVE
+481 
-494 GSASGNR
+494 ASGDITAQPGTAN
-501 RLAYKELK
+501 LD
-509 LKAGKYQMRFY
+509 GK
-520 AMAGNVAA
+520 NV
-528 SIRPGFVPVTNGSVG
+528 
-543 SYKYQEG
+543 
-550 YIDLNN
+550 
-556 NEWMEL
+556 
-562 YYEFTIENEGTY
+562 TISN
-574 CIVIMN
+574 IS
-580 SKTPG
+580 SKTTTITNTSG
-585 QPALIDD
+585 NTGATSQIRI
-592 VTLFRDNTQIIK
+592 VSIEITYDN

>member
-33 SAAESDEPLVQVVGD
+33 SASESDEPLVQVVGD

-64 TEGKTTDEDV
+64 TEGKTTDEVV

-124 AAIKVGDKVIVSGKL
+124 AAIKVGDKVIVSGQL

-160 EGGGSVPA
+160 QGGGSQPA
-168 GEAKGSGTQADPF
+168 GEAKGTGTKDDPF
-181 NVAAAIVKCKEIG
+181 NVAGAIAKCQQIG
-194 TNPSTEKYYVKGT
+194 SNPSTEKYYVKGT

-239 KGTNGDPLPA
+239 KGTDGKPLPA
-249 GFAIKKGDEVVV
+249 GYALKKGDEVVV
-261 YGPIYNYSGNT
+261 YGPMYNYKGNT
-272 PETAGKSAAYLVTVN
+272 PETEGKSAAYIVTVN

-294 GGSDTPQPTNTS
+294 GGGNTPQPSNTS

-320 ANALSDNQTTNE
+320 ANALSDNETTTE
-332 DFYIKGKVS
+332 EFYIKGKVS

-356 KYSDMNYYISDDGKE
+356 KYKDMNYYISDDGTQSK
-371 SNELYVYRGKY
+371 ELYIYRGKY
-382 LDGADFTA
+382 LDGADFTD
-390 FDQLKEGDEVIVA
+390 FEQLKENDEVVVV
-403 GQLQKYID
+403 GKLQKYID
-411 TKNGNAVILELKN
+411 TKNGNAVVLELKE
-424 SKIVKLNGQGSSGEQ
+424 SKIVKLNGQSGSGEQ
-439 GGGGGDD
+439 GGGGNNGPGTVSGNTITVKAIDFGVANGKTMD
-446 TPETG
+446 TQTLADGTKLVFDGGGNSNAPKYYDTG
-451 TNGGFEEWSNDGP
+451 TNIRMYPKNS
-464 VNWVTAST
+464 VTITASKNIQKVVFT
-472 AGNAKLSMS
+472 CDEYQGTTYN
-481 QVAHSGKYSVEVE
+481 
-494 GSASGNR
+494 ASGDITAQPGTAN
-501 RLAYKELK
+501 LD
-509 LKAGKYQMRFY
+509 GK
-520 AMAGNVAA
+520 NV
-528 SIRPGFVPVTNGSVG
+528 
-543 SYKYQEG
+543 
-550 YIDLNN
+550 
-556 NEWMEL
+556 
-562 YYEFTIENEGTY
+562 TISN
-574 CIVIMN
+574 IS
-580 SKTPG
+580 SKTTTITNTSG
-585 QPALIDD
+585 NTGATSQIRI
-592 VTLFRDNTQIIK
+592 VSIEITYDN

>member
-1 MKKKIYS
+1 
-8 LLMLAMAAFAFTS
+8 
-21 CEDVPMP
+21 MP

-33 SAAESDEPLVQVVGD
+33 YTSDKDEPIAQLVGD

-53 PYNVAGALYLI
+53 PYNVASALYLI
-64 TEGKTTDEDV
+64 TEGKTTDQAV

-102 TTAKQL
+102 TTGKQL

-117 GDRFKDK
+117 GARFKDK
-124 AAIKVGDKVIVSGKL
+124 AAIKVGDKVIVSGQL

-160 EGGGSVPA
+160 QGGGSVPA

-181 NVAAAIVKCKEIG
+181 NVAAAIAKCKEIG

-239 KGTNGDPLPA
+239 KGTDGKPLPA
-249 GFAIKKGDEVVV
+249 GYAIKKGDEVVV

-272 PETAGKSAAYLVTVN
+272 PETAGKSAANIVTVN
-287 GKATGEG
+287 GKPTSEG
-294 GGSDTPQPTNTS
+294 GSTQPSNS
-306 SIDNPYT
+306 STLDNPYT

-320 ANALSDNQTTNE
+320 ANALSDNETTSDN
-332 DFYIKGKVS
+332 FYIKGKVT

-351 PNSSK
+351 PNSEK
-356 KYSDMNYYISDDGKE
+356 KYKDMNYYISDDGTQSK
-371 SNELYVYRGKY
+371 ELYIYRGKY

-390 FDQLKEGDEVIVA
+390 FDQLKEGDEVIVY

-411 TKNGNAVILELKN
+411 SKNGNAVICELKN
-424 SKIVKLNGQGSSGEQ
+424 SKIVKLNGQSGSGEQ
-439 GGGGGDD
+439 GGSGSGTVSGNSITFSAQGYQNQQDFNGQSITLGD
-446 TPETG
+446 
-451 TNGGFEEWSNDGP
+451 
-464 VNWVTAST
+464 
-472 AGNAKLSMS
+472 AKLSFS
-481 QVAHSGKYSVEVE
+481 KGSGSTTPKYYDTGTAMRLYGGNTLTISSSKTISKVEFTYGEDYNGTSYYPTADNSTVTPGTYDYSTHTWT
-494 GSASGNR
+494 GSANEIVLSRSASTGHFR
-501 RLAYKELK
+501 IVSITIT
-509 LKAGKYQMRFY
+509 Y
-520 AMAGNVAA
+520 A
-528 SIRPGFVPVTNGSVG
+528 
-543 SYKYQEG
+543 K
-550 YIDLNN
+550 
-556 NEWMEL
+556 
-562 YYEFTIENEGTY
+562 
-574 CIVIMN
+574 
-580 SKTPG
+580 
-585 QPALIDD
+585 
-592 VTLFRDNTQIIK
+592 

>member
-33 SAAESDEPLVQVVGD
+33 SASESDEPLVQVVGD

-74 AVEGIISQI
+74 AVKGIISQI

-160 EGGGSVPA
+160 QGGGSQPA
-168 GEAKGSGTQADPF
+168 GEAKGTGTQADPF
-181 NVAAAIVKCKEIG
+181 NVAAAIAKCKEIG

-287 GKATGEG
+287 GKATSE

-320 ANALSDNQTTNE
+320 ANALSDNETTKE
-332 DFYIKGKVS
+332 DFYIKGKVT

-356 KYSDMNYYISDDGKE
+356 KYKDMNYYISDDGTQSK
-371 SNELYVYRGKY
+371 ELYIYRGKY
-382 LDGADFTA
+382 LDGADFTD
-390 FDQLKEGDEVIVA
+390 FEQLKENDEVVVV
-403 GQLQKYID
+403 GKLQKYID
-411 TKNGNAVILELKN
+411 TKNGNAVVLELKE
-424 SKIVKLNGQGSSGEQ
+424 SKIVKLNGQSGSGEQ
-439 GGGGGDD
+439 GGGGNNGPGTVSGNTITVKAIDFGVANNTAMNTQTLADGTKLVFDGGGNNNPPKYFDAGTNIRMYPKNSVTITASKNIQKVVFNCDEYQGTICNASGDIAASPG
-446 TPETG
+446 TVNVNEKVVTINSISSKSTTISNTSTTTG
-451 TNGGFEEWSNDGP
+451 TP
-464 VNWVTAST
+464 
-472 AGNAKLSMS
+472 S
-481 QVAHSGKYSVEVE
+481 QIRIV
-494 GSASGNR
+494 
-501 RLAYKELK
+501 
-509 LKAGKYQMRFY
+509 
-520 AMAGNVAA
+520 
-528 SIRPGFVPVTNGSVG
+528 SI
-543 SYKYQEG
+543 E
-550 YIDLNN
+550 I
-556 NEWMEL
+556 
-562 YYEFTIENEGTY
+562 TY
-574 CIVIMN
+574 
-580 SKTPG
+580 
-585 QPALIDD
+585 
-592 VTLFRDNTQIIK
+592 DN

>member
-1 MKKKIYS
+1 MKKIIYS
-8 LLMLAMAAFAFTS
+8 VMMLAMAAFSFTS

-33 SAAESDEPLVQVVGD
+33 YTSDKDEPIAQLVGD

-53 PYNVAGALYLI
+53 PYNVASALYLI
-64 TEGKTTDEDV
+64 TEGKTTDEAV

-102 TTAKQL
+102 TTGKQL

-117 GDRFKDK
+117 GARFKDK
-124 AAIKVGDKVIVSGKL
+124 AAIKVGDKVIVSGQL

-160 EGGGSVPA
+160 QGGGSVPA

-181 NVAAAIVKCKEIG
+181 NVAAAIAKCKEIG

-239 KGTNGDPLPA
+239 KGTDGKPLPA
-249 GFAIKKGDEVVV
+249 GYAIKKGDEVVV

-272 PETAGKSAAYLVTVN
+272 PETAGKSAAYIVTVN
-287 GKATGEG
+287 GKATSEG
-294 GGSDTPQPTNTS
+294 GSSQPSNS
-306 SIDNPYT
+306 STLDNPYT

-320 ANALSDNQTTNE
+320 ANALSDNETTSDN
-332 DFYIKGKVS
+332 FYIKGKVT

-351 PNSSK
+351 PNSEK
-356 KYSDMNYYISDDGKE
+356 KYKDMNYYISDDGTQSK
-371 SNELYVYRGKY
+371 ELYIYRGKY

-390 FDQLKEGDEVIVA
+390 FDQLKEGDEVIVY

-411 TKNGNAVILELKN
+411 SKNGNAVICELKN
-424 SKIVKLNGQGSSGEQ
+424 SKIVKLNGQGGSGEQ
-439 GGGGGDD
+439 GGGGSGSGPGTVSGNTITVKAADFGVANGVTMGTQTLAD
-446 TPETG
+446 GTKLVFDGGGNNNAPKYYDAG
-451 TNGGFEEWSNDGP
+451 TNIRMYPKNSVTITATKDIQKIVFNCDEYQGTICNAGGDI
-464 VNWVTAST
+464 TASPGT
-472 AGNAKLSMS
+472 IATNEK
-481 QVAHSGKYSVEVE
+481 VVTISGISSKTTTITNT
-494 GSASGNR
+494 SGNTG
-501 RLAYKELK
+501 
-509 LKAGKYQMRFY
+509 AGSQ
-520 AMAGNVAA
+520 
-528 SIRPGFVPVTNGSVG
+528 IRIV
-543 SYKYQEG
+543 
-550 YIDLNN
+550 
-556 NEWMEL
+556 
-562 YYEFTIENEGTY
+562 TIEITY
-574 CIVIMN
+574 AN
-580 SKTPG
+580 
-585 QPALIDD
+585 
-592 VTLFRDNTQIIK
+592 

>member
-1 MKKKIYS
+1 MKKIIYS
-8 LLMLAMAAFAFTS
+8 VMMLAMAAFSFTS

-33 SAAESDEPLVQVVGD
+33 YTADKDEPIAQLVGD

-53 PYNVAGALYLI
+53 PYNVASALYLI
-64 TEGKTTDEDV
+64 TEGKTTDQAV

-117 GDRFKDK
+117 GARFKDK
-124 AAIKVGDKVIVSGKL
+124 AAIKVGDKVIVSGQL

-160 EGGGSVPA
+160 QGGGSVPA

-181 NVAAAIVKCKEIG
+181 NVAAAIAKCKEIG

-239 KGTNGDPLPA
+239 KGTDGKPLPA
-249 GFAIKKGDEVVV
+249 GYAIKKGDEVVV

-272 PETAGKSAAYLVTVN
+272 PETAGKSAAYIVTVN
-287 GKATGEG
+287 GKATSEG
-294 GGSDTPQPTNTS
+294 GSTQPSNS
-306 SIDNPYT
+306 STLDNPYT

-320 ANALSDNQTTNE
+320 ANALSDNETTSDN
-332 DFYIKGKVS
+332 FYIKGKVT

-351 PNSSK
+351 PNSEK
-356 KYSDMNYYISDDGKE
+356 KYKDMNYYISDDGTQSK
-371 SNELYVYRGKY
+371 ELYIYRGKY

-390 FDQLKEGDEVIVA
+390 FDQLKEGDEVIVY

-411 TKNGNAVILELKN
+411 SKNGNAVICELKN
-424 SKIVKLNGQGSSGEQ
+424 SKIVKLNGQSGSGEQ
-439 GGGGGDD
+439 GGGGSGSGPGTVSGNTITVKAADFGVANGVTMGTQTLAD
-446 TPETG
+446 GTKLVFDGGGNNNAPKYYDAG
-451 TNGGFEEWSNDGP
+451 TNIRMYPKNSVTITANKNIQKIVFNCDEYQGTICNAGGDI
-464 VNWVTAST
+464 TASPGT
-472 AGNAKLSMS
+472 IATNEK
-481 QVAHSGKYSVEVE
+481 VVTISGISSKTTTITNT
-494 GSASGNR
+494 SGNTG
-501 RLAYKELK
+501 
-509 LKAGKYQMRFY
+509 AGSQ
-520 AMAGNVAA
+520 
-528 SIRPGFVPVTNGSVG
+528 IRIV
-543 SYKYQEG
+543 
-550 YIDLNN
+550 
-556 NEWMEL
+556 
-562 YYEFTIENEGTY
+562 TIEITY
-574 CIVIMN
+574 AN
-580 SKTPG
+580 
-585 QPALIDD
+585 
-592 VTLFRDNTQIIK
+592 

>member
-1 MKKKIYS
+1 MKKIIYS
-8 LLMLAMAAFAFTS
+8 VMMLAMAAFSFTS

-33 SAAESDEPLVQVVGD
+33 YTSDKDEPIAQLVGD

-53 PYNVAGALYLI
+53 PYNVASALYLI
-64 TEGKTTDEDV
+64 TEGKTTDQAV

-102 TTAKQL
+102 TTGKQL

-117 GDRFKDK
+117 GARFKDK
-124 AAIKVGDKVIVSGKL
+124 AAIKVGDKVIVSGQL

-160 EGGGSVPA
+160 QGGGSVPA

-181 NVAAAIVKCKEIG
+181 NVAAAIAKCKEIG

-239 KGTNGDPLPA
+239 KGTDGKPLPA
-249 GFAIKKGDEVVV
+249 GYAIKKGDEVVV

-272 PETAGKSAAYLVTVN
+272 PETAGKSAAYIVTVN
-287 GKATGEG
+287 GKATSEG
-294 GGSDTPQPTNTS
+294 GSTQPSNS
-306 SIDNPYT
+306 STLDNPYT

-320 ANALSDNQTTNE
+320 ANALSDNETTSDN
-332 DFYIKGKVS
+332 FYIKGKVT

-351 PNSSK
+351 PNSEK
-356 KYSDMNYYISDDGKE
+356 KYKDMNYYISDDGTQSK
-371 SNELYVYRGKY
+371 ELYIYRGKY

-390 FDQLKEGDEVIVA
+390 FDQLKEGDEVIVY

-411 TKNGNAVILELKN
+411 SKNGNAVICELKN
-424 SKIVKLNGQGSSGEQ
+424 SKIVKLNGQSGSGEQ
-439 GGGGGDD
+439 GGGGSGSGPGTVSGNTITVKAADFGVANGVTMGTQTLAD
-446 TPETG
+446 GTKLVFDGGGNNNAPKYYDAG
-451 TNGGFEEWSNDGP
+451 TNIRMYPKNSVTITANKNIQKIVFNCDEYQGTICNAGGDI
-464 VNWVTAST
+464 TASPGT
-472 AGNAKLSMS
+472 IATNEK
-481 QVAHSGKYSVEVE
+481 VVTISGISSKTTTITNT
-494 GSASGNR
+494 SGNTG
-501 RLAYKELK
+501 
-509 LKAGKYQMRFY
+509 AGSQ
-520 AMAGNVAA
+520 
-528 SIRPGFVPVTNGSVG
+528 IRIV
-543 SYKYQEG
+543 
-550 YIDLNN
+550 
-556 NEWMEL
+556 
-562 YYEFTIENEGTY
+562 TIEITY
-574 CIVIMN
+574 AN
-580 SKTPG
+580 
-585 QPALIDD
+585 
-592 VTLFRDNTQIIK
+592 

>member
-33 SAAESDEPLVQVVGD
+33 SASESDEPLVQVVGD

-64 TEGKTTDEDV
+64 TEGKTTDEVV

-124 AAIKVGDKVIVSGKL
+124 AAIKVGDKVIVSGQL

-160 EGGGSVPA
+160 QGGGSQPA
-168 GEAKGSGTQADPF
+168 GEAKGTGTKDDPF
-181 NVAAAIVKCKEIG
+181 NVAGAIAKCQQIG
-194 TNPSTEKYYVKGT
+194 SNPSTEKYYVKGT

-239 KGTNGDPLPA
+239 KGTDGKPLPA
-249 GFAIKKGDEVVV
+249 GYAIKKGDEVVV
-261 YGPIYNYSGNT
+261 YGPMYNYKGNT
-272 PETAGKSAAYLVTVN
+272 PETEGKSAAYLVTVN
-287 GKATGEG
+287 GKATSE

-320 ANALSDNQTTNE
+320 ANALSDNETTKE
-332 DFYIKGKVS
+332 DFYIKGKVT

-356 KYSDMNYYISDDGKE
+356 KYKDMNYYISDDGTQTK
-371 SNELYVYRGKY
+371 ELYVYRGKY
-382 LDGADFTA
+382 LDGADFTD
-390 FDQLKEGDEVIVA
+390 FEQLKENDEVVVV
-403 GQLQKYID
+403 GKLQKYID
-411 TKNGNAVILELKN
+411 TKNGNAVVLELKE
-424 SKIVKLNGQGSSGEQ
+424 SKIVKLNGQSGSGEQ
-439 GGGGGDD
+439 GGGGQASGNSITFSEQGYQNQQDFNGQSITLGD
-446 TPETG
+446 
-451 TNGGFEEWSNDGP
+451 
-464 VNWVTAST
+464 
-472 AGNAKLSMS
+472 AKLSFS
-481 QVAHSGKYSVEVE
+481 KGSGSTTPKYYTTGTAMRLYGGNTLTISSSKTISKVEFTYGEDYNGTSYYPTADNSTVTPGTYDYSTHTWT
-494 GSASGNR
+494 GSANEIVLSRSASTGHFR
-501 RLAYKELK
+501 IVSITIT
-509 LKAGKYQMRFY
+509 Y
-520 AMAGNVAA
+520 A
-528 SIRPGFVPVTNGSVG
+528 
-543 SYKYQEG
+543 K
-550 YIDLNN
+550 
-556 NEWMEL
+556 
-562 YYEFTIENEGTY
+562 
-574 CIVIMN
+574 
-580 SKTPG
+580 
-585 QPALIDD
+585 
-592 VTLFRDNTQIIK
+592 

>member
-1 MKKKIYS
+1 MKKIIYS
-8 LLMLAMAAFAFTS
+8 VMMLAMAAFSFTS

-33 SAAESDEPLVQVVGD
+33 YTSDKDEPIAQLVGD

-53 PYNVAGALYLI
+53 PYNVASALYLI
-64 TEGKTTDEDV
+64 TEGKTTDQAV

-117 GDRFKDK
+117 GARFKDK
-124 AAIKVGDKVIVSGKL
+124 AAIKVGDKVIVSGQL

-160 EGGGSVPA
+160 QGGGSVPA

-181 NVAAAIVKCKEIG
+181 NVAAAIAKCKEIG

-239 KGTNGDPLPA
+239 KGTDGKPLPA
-249 GFAIKKGDEVVV
+249 GYAIKKGDEVVV

-272 PETAGKSAAYLVTVN
+272 PETAGKSAANIVTVN
-287 GKATGEG
+287 GKPTSEG
-294 GGSDTPQPTNTS
+294 GSTQPSNS
-306 SIDNPYT
+306 STLDNPYT

-320 ANALSDNQTTNE
+320 ANALSDNETTSDN
-332 DFYIKGKVS
+332 FYIKGKVT

-351 PNSSK
+351 PNSEK
-356 KYSDMNYYISDDGKE
+356 KYKDMNYYISDDGTQSK
-371 SNELYVYRGKY
+371 ELYIYRGKY

-390 FDQLKEGDEVIVA
+390 FDQLKEGDEVIVY

-411 TKNGNAVILELKN
+411 SKNGNAVICELKN
-424 SKIVKLNGQGSSGEQ
+424 SKIVKLNGQSGSGEQ
-439 GGGGGDD
+439 GGSGSGTVSGNSITFSAQGYQNQQDFNGQSITLGD
-446 TPETG
+446 
-451 TNGGFEEWSNDGP
+451 
-464 VNWVTAST
+464 
-472 AGNAKLSMS
+472 AKLSFS
-481 QVAHSGKYSVEVE
+481 KGSGSTTPKYYDTGTAMRLYGGNTLTISSSKTISKVEFTYGEDYNGTSYYPTADNSTVTPGTYDYSTHTWT
-494 GSASGNR
+494 GSANEIVLSRSASTGHFR
-501 RLAYKELK
+501 IVSITIT
-509 LKAGKYQMRFY
+509 Y
-520 AMAGNVAA
+520 A
-528 SIRPGFVPVTNGSVG
+528 
-543 SYKYQEG
+543 K
-550 YIDLNN
+550 
-556 NEWMEL
+556 
-562 YYEFTIENEGTY
+562 
-574 CIVIMN
+574 
-580 SKTPG
+580 
-585 QPALIDD
+585 
-592 VTLFRDNTQIIK
+592 

>member
-33 SAAESDEPLVQVVGD
+33 SASESDEPLVQVVGD

-64 TEGKTTDEDV
+64 TEGKTTDEVV

-124 AAIKVGDKVIVSGKL
+124 AAIKVGDKVIVSGQL

-160 EGGGSVPA
+160 QGGGSQPA
-168 GEAKGSGTQADPF
+168 GEAKGTGTKDDPF
-181 NVAAAIVKCKEIG
+181 NVAGAIAKCQQIG
-194 TNPSTEKYYVKGT
+194 SNPSTEKYYVKGT

-239 KGTNGDPLPA
+239 KGTDGKPLPA
-249 GFAIKKGDEVVV
+249 GYAIKKGDEVVV
-261 YGPIYNYSGNT
+261 YGPMYNYKGNT
-272 PETAGKSAAYLVTVN
+272 PETEGKSAAYIVTVN

-294 GGSDTPQPTNTS
+294 GGGNTPQPTNTS
-306 SIDNPYT
+306 TFDNPYT
-313 VAKALET
+313 VAKALDT
-320 ANALSDNQTTNE
+320 ANALSDNETTTE
-332 DFYIKGKVS
+332 EFYIKGKVS

-356 KYSDMNYYISDDGKE
+356 KYKDMNYYISDDGTQSK
-371 SNELYVYRGKY
+371 ELYIYRGKY
-382 LDGADFTA
+382 LDGADFTD
-390 FDQLKEGDEVIVA
+390 FEQLKENDEVVVV
-403 GQLQKYID
+403 GKLQKYID
-411 TKNGNAVILELKN
+411 TKNGNAVVLELKE
-424 SKIVKLNGQGSSGEQ
+424 SKIVKLNGQSGSGEQ
-439 GGGGGDD
+439 GGGGNNGPGTVSGNTITVKAIDFGVANGKTMD
-446 TPETG
+446 TQTLADGTKLVFDGGGNSNAPKYYDTG
-451 TNGGFEEWSNDGP
+451 TNIRMYPKNS
-464 VNWVTAST
+464 VTITASKNIQKVVFT
-472 AGNAKLSMS
+472 CDEYQGTTYN
-481 QVAHSGKYSVEVE
+481 
-494 GSASGNR
+494 ASGDITAQPGTAN
-501 RLAYKELK
+501 LD
-509 LKAGKYQMRFY
+509 GK
-520 AMAGNVAA
+520 NV
-528 SIRPGFVPVTNGSVG
+528 
-543 SYKYQEG
+543 
-550 YIDLNN
+550 
-556 NEWMEL
+556 
-562 YYEFTIENEGTY
+562 TISN
-574 CIVIMN
+574 IS
-580 SKTPG
+580 SKTTTITNTSG
-585 QPALIDD
+585 NTGATSQIRI
-592 VTLFRDNTQIIK
+592 VSIEITYDN

>member
-1 MKKKIYS
+1 MKKIIYS
-8 LLMLAMAAFAFTS
+8 VMMLAMAAFSFTS

-33 SAAESDEPLVQVVGD
+33 YTADKDEPIAQLVGD

-53 PYNVAGALYLI
+53 PYNVASALYLI
-64 TEGKTTDEDV
+64 TEGKTTDEAV

-117 GDRFKDK
+117 GARFKDK
-124 AAIKVGDKVIVSGKL
+124 AAIKVGDKVIVSGQL

-160 EGGGSVPA
+160 QGGGSVPA

-181 NVAAAIVKCKEIG
+181 NVAAAIAKCKEIG

-239 KGTNGDPLPA
+239 KGTDGKPLPA
-249 GFAIKKGDEVVV
+249 GYAIKKGDEVVV

-272 PETAGKSAAYLVTVN
+272 PETAGKSAANIVTVN
-287 GKATGEG
+287 GKATSEG
-294 GGSDTPQPTNTS
+294 GSSQPSNS
-306 SIDNPYT
+306 STLDNPYT

-320 ANALSDNQTTNE
+320 ANALSDNETTN
-332 DFYIKGKVS
+332 DNFYIKGKVT

-351 PNSSK
+351 PNSEK
-356 KYSDMNYYISDDGKE
+356 KYKDMNYYISDDGTQSK
-371 SNELYVYRGKY
+371 ELYIYRGKY

-390 FDQLKEGDEVIVA
+390 FDQLKEGDEVIVY

-411 TKNGNAVILELKN
+411 SKNGNAVICELKN
-424 SKIVKLNGQGSSGEQ
+424 SKIVKLNGQGGSGEQ
-439 GGGGGDD
+439 GGGGSGSGPGTVSGNTITVKAADFGVANGVTMGTQTLAD
-446 TPETG
+446 GTKLVFDGGGNNNAPKYYDAG
-451 TNGGFEEWSNDGP
+451 TNIRMYPKNSVTITANKNIQKIVFNCDEYQGTICNAGGDI
-464 VNWVTAST
+464 TASPGT
-472 AGNAKLSMS
+472 IATNEK
-481 QVAHSGKYSVEVE
+481 VVTISGISSKTTTITNT
-494 GSASGNR
+494 SGNTG
-501 RLAYKELK
+501 
-509 LKAGKYQMRFY
+509 AGSQ
-520 AMAGNVAA
+520 
-528 SIRPGFVPVTNGSVG
+528 IRIV
-543 SYKYQEG
+543 
-550 YIDLNN
+550 
-556 NEWMEL
+556 
-562 YYEFTIENEGTY
+562 TIEITY
-574 CIVIMN
+574 AN
-580 SKTPG
+580 
-585 QPALIDD
+585 
-592 VTLFRDNTQIIK
+592 

>member
-33 SAAESDEPLVQVVGD
+33 SASESDEPLVQVVGD

-74 AVEGIISQI
+74 AVKGIISQI

-124 AAIKVGDKVIVSGKL
+124 AAIKVGDKVIVFGKL

-160 EGGGSVPA
+160 QGGGSQPA
-168 GEAKGSGTQADPF
+168 GEAKGTGTQADPF
-181 NVAAAIVKCKEIG
+181 NVAAAIAKCQQIG
-194 TNPSTEKYYVKGT
+194 SNPSTEKYYVKGT

-239 KGTNGDPLPA
+239 KGTDGKPLPA
-249 GFAIKKGDEVVV
+249 GYAIKKGDEVVV
-261 YGPIYNYSGNT
+261 YGPMYNYKGNT
-272 PETAGKSAAYLVTVN
+272 PETEGKSAAYIVTVN

-294 GGSDTPQPTNTS
+294 GGGNTPQPSNTS
-306 SIDNPYT
+306 TIDNPYT
-313 VAKALET
+313 VAKALDT
-320 ANALSDNQTTNE
+320 ANALGDNETTTE
-332 DFYIKGKVS
+332 EFYIKGKVT

-356 KYSDMNYYISDDGKE
+356 KYKDMNYYISDDGTQSK
-371 SNELYVYRGKY
+371 ELYIYRGKY
-382 LDGADFTA
+382 LDGADFTD
-390 FDQLKEGDEVIVA
+390 FEQLKENDEVVVV
-403 GQLQKYID
+403 GKLQKYID
-411 TKNGNAVILELKN
+411 TKNGNAVVLELKE
-424 SKIVKLNGQGSSGEQ
+424 SKIVKLNGQSGSGEQ
-439 GGGGGDD
+439 GGGGNNGPGTVSGNTITVKAIDFGVANNTAMNTQTLADGTKLVFDGGGNNNPPKYFDAGTNIRMYPKNSVTITASKNIQKVVFNCDEYQGTICNASGDIAASPG
-446 TPETG
+446 TVNVNEKVVTINSISSKSTTISNTSTTTG
-451 TNGGFEEWSNDGP
+451 TP
-464 VNWVTAST
+464 
-472 AGNAKLSMS
+472 S
-481 QVAHSGKYSVEVE
+481 QIRIV
-494 GSASGNR
+494 
-501 RLAYKELK
+501 
-509 LKAGKYQMRFY
+509 
-520 AMAGNVAA
+520 
-528 SIRPGFVPVTNGSVG
+528 SI
-543 SYKYQEG
+543 E
-550 YIDLNN
+550 I
-556 NEWMEL
+556 
-562 YYEFTIENEGTY
+562 TY
-574 CIVIMN
+574 
-580 SKTPG
+580 
-585 QPALIDD
+585 
-592 VTLFRDNTQIIK
+592 DN

>member
-33 SAAESDEPLVQVVGD
+33 YTADKDEPIAQLVGD

-53 PYNVAGALYLI
+53 PYNVASALYLI
-64 TEGKTTDEDV
+64 TEGKTTDEAV

-124 AAIKVGDKVIVSGKL
+124 AAIKVGDKVIVSGQL

-160 EGGGSVPA
+160 QGGGSQPA
-168 GEAKGSGTQADPF
+168 GEAKGTGTKDDPF
-181 NVAAAIVKCKEIG
+181 NVAGAIAKCQQIG
-194 TNPSTEKYYVKGT
+194 SNPSTEKYYVKGT

-230 GAKFKCFQV
+230 GAKFKCYQV

-287 GKATGEG
+287 GKATSE

-320 ANALSDNQTTNE
+320 ANALSDNETTKE
-332 DFYIKGKVS
+332 DFYIKGKVT

-356 KYSDMNYYISDDGKE
+356 KYKDMNYYISDDGTQSK
-371 SNELYVYRGKY
+371 ELYIYRGKY
-382 LDGADFTA
+382 LDGADFTD
-390 FDQLKEGDEVIVA
+390 FEQLKENDEVVVV
-403 GQLQKYID
+403 GKLQKYID
-411 TKNGNAVILELKN
+411 TKNGNAVVLELKE
-424 SKIVKLNGQGSSGEQ
+424 SKIVKLNGQSGSGEQ
-439 GGGGGDD
+439 GGGQTGGNSITFSEQGYQNQQDF
-446 TPETG
+446 
-451 TNGGFEEWSNDGP
+451 NGQSITLGD
-464 VNWVTAST
+464 
-472 AGNAKLSMS
+472 AKLSFS
-481 QVAHSGKYSVEVE
+481 KGSGSTTPKYYTTGTAMRLYGGNTLTISSSKTISKVEFTYGEDYNGTSYYPTADNSTVTPGTYDYSTHTWT
-494 GSASGNR
+494 GSANEIVLSRSASTGHFR
-501 RLAYKELK
+501 IVSITIT
-509 LKAGKYQMRFY
+509 Y
-520 AMAGNVAA
+520 A
-528 SIRPGFVPVTNGSVG
+528 
-543 SYKYQEG
+543 K
-550 YIDLNN
+550 
-556 NEWMEL
+556 
-562 YYEFTIENEGTY
+562 
-574 CIVIMN
+574 
-580 SKTPG
+580 
-585 QPALIDD
+585 
-592 VTLFRDNTQIIK
+592 

>member
-1 MKKKIYS
+1 MKKIIYS
-8 LLMLAMAAFAFTS
+8 VMMLAVAAFTFTS

-33 SAAESDEPLVQVVGD
+33 YTADKDEPIAQLVGD

-53 PYNVAGALYLI
+53 PYNVASALYLI
-64 TEGKTTDEDV
+64 TEGKTTDEAV

-117 GDRFKDK
+117 GARFKDN
-124 AAIKVGDKVIVSGKL
+124 AAIKVGDKVIVSGQL

-160 EGGGSVPA
+160 QGGGSVPA

-181 NVAAAIVKCKEIG
+181 NVAAAIAKCKEIG

-239 KGTNGDPLPA
+239 KGTDGKPLPA
-249 GFAIKKGDEVVV
+249 GYAIKKGDEVVV

-272 PETAGKSAAYLVTVN
+272 PETAGKSAANIVTVN
-287 GKATGEG
+287 GKPTSEG
-294 GGSDTPQPTNTS
+294 GSTQPSNNST
-306 SIDNPYT
+306 IDNPYT

-320 ANALSDNQTTNE
+320 TNALSDNETTTDN
-332 DFYIKGKVS
+332 FYIKGKVS

-351 PNSSK
+351 PNSEK
-356 KYSDMNYYISDDGKE
+356 KYKDMNYYISDDGTQAK
-371 SNELYVYRGKY
+371 ELYVYRGKY
-382 LDGADFTA
+382 LDGADFTD
-390 FDQLKEGDEVIVA
+390 FEQLKEGDEVIIY

-411 TKNGNAVILELKN
+411 TKNGNAVVCEVKN
-424 SKIVKLNGQGSSGEQ
+424 SKIVKLNGQSGSGE
-439 GGGGGDD
+439 GGGGSGNGPGSVSGNTITVKAIDFGVSNGVAMGTQTLAD
-446 TPETG
+446 GTKLVFDGGGNTNAPKYYDAG
-451 TNGGFEEWSNDGP
+451 TNIRMYPKNT
-464 VNWVTAST
+464 VTITASKNIQKVVFNCDEYQGTICNAGGDIT
-472 AGNAKLSMS
+472 ASPGT
-481 QVAHSGKYSVEVE
+481 VAVDNKVVTISGVSSKTTTVTNTS
-494 GSASGNR
+494 SATG
-501 RLAYKELK
+501 
-509 LKAGKYQMRFY
+509 
-520 AMAGNVAA
+520 AA
-528 SIRPGFVPVTNGSVG
+528 SQIRIV
-543 SYKYQEG
+543 
-550 YIDLNN
+550 
-556 NEWMEL
+556 
-562 YYEFTIENEGTY
+562 TIEITY
-574 CIVIMN
+574 AN
-580 SKTPG
+580 
-585 QPALIDD
+585 
-592 VTLFRDNTQIIK
+592 

>member
-33 SAAESDEPLVQVVGD
+33 YTADKDEPIAQLVGN

-53 PYNVAGALYLI
+53 PYNVASALYLI
-64 TEGKTTDEDV
+64 TEGKTTDEAV

-124 AAIKVGDKVIVSGKL
+124 AAIKVGDKVIVSGQL

-160 EGGGSVPA
+160 QGGGSQPA
-168 GEAKGSGTQADPF
+168 GEAKGTGTKDDPF
-181 NVAAAIVKCKEIG
+181 NVAGAIAKCQQIG

-239 KGTNGDPLPA
+239 KGTDGKPLPS

-261 YGPIYNYSGNT
+261 YGPMYNYKGNT
-272 PETAGKSAAYLVTVN
+272 PETEGKSAAYIVTVN

-294 GGSDTPQPTNTS
+294 GGGNTPQPTNTS
-306 SIDNPYT
+306 TFDNPYT
-313 VAKALET
+313 VAKALDT
-320 ANALSDNQTTNE
+320 ANALSDNETTTE
-332 DFYIKGKVS
+332 EFYIKGKVS

-356 KYSDMNYYISDDGKE
+356 KYKDMNYYISDDGTQTK
-371 SNELYVYRGKY
+371 ELYVYRGKY
-382 LDGADFTA
+382 LDGADFTD
-390 FDQLKEGDEVIVA
+390 FEQLKENDEVVVV
-403 GQLQKYID
+403 GKLQKYID
-411 TKNGNAVILELKN
+411 TKNGNAVVLELKE
-424 SKIVKLNGQGSSGEQ
+424 SKIVKLNGQSGSGEQ
-439 GGGGGDD
+439 GGGGNNGPGTVSGNTITVKAIDFGVANGKTMD
-446 TPETG
+446 TQTLADGTKLVFEGGGNTNAPKYYDTG
-451 TNGGFEEWSNDGP
+451 TNIRMYPKNS
-464 VNWVTAST
+464 VTITASKNIQKVVFT
-472 AGNAKLSMS
+472 CDEYQGTTYN
-481 QVAHSGKYSVEVE
+481 
-494 GSASGNR
+494 ASGDITAQPGTAN
-501 RLAYKELK
+501 LD
-509 LKAGKYQMRFY
+509 GK
-520 AMAGNVAA
+520 NV
-528 SIRPGFVPVTNGSVG
+528 
-543 SYKYQEG
+543 
-550 YIDLNN
+550 
-556 NEWMEL
+556 
-562 YYEFTIENEGTY
+562 TISN
-574 CIVIMN
+574 IS
-580 SKTPG
+580 SKTTTITNTSG
-585 QPALIDD
+585 NTGATSQIRI
-592 VTLFRDNTQIIK
+592 VSIEITYDN

>member
-33 SAAESDEPLVQVVGD
+33 SASESDEPLVQVVGD

-74 AVEGIISQI
+74 AVKGIISQI

-139 TYHNQKTPEFAQGSS
+139 TYHNQKTPKFAQGSS

-160 EGGGSVPA
+160 QGGGSQPA
-168 GEAKGSGTQADPF
+168 GEAKGTGTQADPF
-181 NVAAAIVKCKEIG
+181 NVAAAIAKCQQIG
-194 TNPSTEKYYVKGT
+194 SNPSTEKYYVKGT

-239 KGTNGDPLPA
+239 KGTDGKPLPA
-249 GFAIKKGDEVVV
+249 GYAIKKGDEVVV
-261 YGPIYNYSGNT
+261 YGPMYNYKGNT
-272 PETAGKSAAYLVTVN
+272 PETEGKSAAYIVTVN

-294 GGSDTPQPTNTS
+294 GGGNTPQPSNTS
-306 SIDNPYT
+306 TIDNPYT
-313 VAKALET
+313 VAKALDT
-320 ANALSDNQTTNE
+320 ANALSDNETTTE
-332 DFYIKGKVS
+332 EFYIKGKVT

-356 KYSDMNYYISDDGKE
+356 KYKDMNYYISDDGTQTK
-371 SNELYVYRGKY
+371 ELYIYRGKY
-382 LDGADFTA
+382 LDGADFTD
-390 FDQLKEGDEVIVA
+390 FEQLKENDEVVVV
-403 GQLQKYID
+403 GKLQKYID
-411 TKNGNAVILELKN
+411 TKNGNAVVLELKE
-424 SKIVKLNGQGSSGEQ
+424 SKIVKLNGQSGSGEQ
-439 GGGGGDD
+439 GGGGNNGPGTVSGNTITVKAIDFGVANNTAMNTQTLADGTKLVFDGGGNNNPPKYFDAGTNIRMYPKNSVTITASKNIQKVVFNCDEYQGTICNASGDIAASPG
-446 TPETG
+446 TVNVNEKVVTINSISSKSTTISNTSTTTG
-451 TNGGFEEWSNDGP
+451 TP
-464 VNWVTAST
+464 
-472 AGNAKLSMS
+472 S
-481 QVAHSGKYSVEVE
+481 QIRIV
-494 GSASGNR
+494 
-501 RLAYKELK
+501 
-509 LKAGKYQMRFY
+509 
-520 AMAGNVAA
+520 
-528 SIRPGFVPVTNGSVG
+528 SI
-543 SYKYQEG
+543 E
-550 YIDLNN
+550 I
-556 NEWMEL
+556 
-562 YYEFTIENEGTY
+562 TY
-574 CIVIMN
+574 
-580 SKTPG
+580 
-585 QPALIDD
+585 
-592 VTLFRDNTQIIK
+592 DN